1 MELKKLVIHGFKSF
15 ADRVELTFEHGIT
28 GVVGPNGCGKTT
40 LFNQLTGSNQH
51 VGNFPGVTV
60 DSKSGVVKKHD
71 DCVIVDLPGIYSLRP
86 YTTEEI
92 VTRDFILNEK
102 PDGIINIVDATT
114 IERNLYLTTQL
125 MTMDIPMVIALNMMD
140 EVRGNGGTVDIQKM
154 SDMMGCPVVPI
165 SAAKNEGVDELID
178 VVIKTAKEQIK
189 PKVKDICESDSPV
202 HRCLHSAIHL
212 IEDHAK
218 SAGISGRFAAMN
230 LITTG
235 GDFDKRL
242 NLDENEKE
250 LLEHSVVE
258 MENDTGLDRDAAM
271 ASMTYD
277 FIEKV
282 SRECVVKPHESKE
295 RLKSEKIDKVLT
307 NKYGAIP
314 LFILIMAAIYL
325 LTFQVIGKYIGLGIE
340 MGIDALDKVV
350 VTGLT
355 KFGTNPAIIDFL
367 DKGLFGGLGAV
378 VSLLPYIVVM
388 FMFLSLLED
397 SGYMARVAFIMDKP
411 LRKLGLSGRSFVPI
425 IVGFGCSVPAI
436 MSTRTLAS
444 ERDRK
449 MTIGLIPFI
458 SCSAKAVVYYAVVNC
473 GVFKW
478 WQQSLIIV
486 GLYVF
491 GIVLG
496 ILTAFVSG
504 RLIFKGKPVPFVM
517 ELPNYRLPSAKSVL
531 LLMWEK
537 SKDFLTRAFT
547 VIFLATLVVWFLQ
560 AYNSRIIFIT
570 DGVEDNVSLLEH
582 IGNFLAPVFKPLGMN
597 DGKIVSALIAGFT
610 AKEAVVSTIEMLA
623 GSGGMT
629 ALFTSVPA
637 FLSFLTFVLLYT
649 PCVATV
655 ATMRKELDSVW
666 KTAVVV
672 VYQCALAWV
681 CSCIVYQIAAAC

>member
-1 MELKKLVIHGFKSF
+1 MKFALVG
-15 ADRVELTFEHGIT
+15 
-28 GVVGPNGCGKTT
+28 NQNCGKTT
-40 LFNQLTGSNQH
+40 LFNQLTGANQH

-350 VTGLT
+350 VKGLT

-582 IGNFLAPVFKPLGMN
+582 IGNFLAPMFKPLGMN

-666 KTAVVV
+666 KTALVV

>member
-1 MELKKLVIHGFKSF
+1 MKFALVG
-15 ADRVELTFEHGIT
+15 
-28 GVVGPNGCGKTT
+28 NQNCGKTT

-350 VTGLT
+350 VKGLT

-504 RLIFKGKPVPFVM
+504 KLIFKGKPVPFVM

-629 ALFTSVPA
+629 ALFISIPA

-655 ATMRKELDSVW
+655 ATMRKELGSVW

>member
-1 MELKKLVIHGFKSF
+1 MKFALVG
-15 ADRVELTFEHGIT
+15 
-28 GVVGPNGCGKTT
+28 NQNCGKTT

-350 VTGLT
+350 VKGLT

-478 WQQSLIIV
+478 WKQSLIIV

-504 RLIFKGKPVPFVM
+504 KLIFKGKPVPFVM

-655 ATMRKELDSVW
+655 ATMRKELGSVW
-666 KTAVVV
+666 KTALVV

>member
-1 MELKKLVIHGFKSF
+1 MKFALVG
-15 ADRVELTFEHGIT
+15 
-28 GVVGPNGCGKTT
+28 NQNCGKTT

-60 DSKSGVVKKHD
+60 DSKSGVVKNHD

-350 VTGLT
+350 VKGLT

-486 GLYVF
+486 GLYVL

-504 RLIFKGKPVPFVM
+504 KLIFKGKPVPFVM
-517 ELPNYRLPSAKSVL
+517 ELPNYRLPSAKSVF

-629 ALFTSVPA
+629 ALFTSIPA

-655 ATMRKELDSVW
+655 ATMRKELGSVW

>member
-1 MELKKLVIHGFKSF
+1 MKFALVG
-15 ADRVELTFEHGIT
+15 
-28 GVVGPNGCGKTT
+28 NQNCGKTT

-340 MGIDALDKVV
+340 MGIDSLDKVV
-350 VTGLT
+350 VKGLT

>member
-1 MELKKLVIHGFKSF
+1 MKFALVG
-15 ADRVELTFEHGIT
+15 
-28 GVVGPNGCGKTT
+28 NQNCGKTT

-350 VTGLT
+350 VKGLT

-486 GLYVF
+486 GLYVL

-504 RLIFKGKPVPFVM
+504 KLIFKGKPVPFVM

-570 DGVEDNVSLLEH
+570 DGVKDNVSLLEH

-655 ATMRKELDSVW
+655 ATMRKELGSVW

>member
-1 MELKKLVIHGFKSF
+1 MKFALVG
-15 ADRVELTFEHGIT
+15 
-28 GVVGPNGCGKTT
+28 NQNCGKTT

-570 DGVEDNVSLLEH
+570 DGVEDSVSLLEH

-655 ATMRKELDSVW
+655 ATMRKELGSVW

>member
-1 MELKKLVIHGFKSF
+1 MKFALVG
-15 ADRVELTFEHGIT
+15 
-28 GVVGPNGCGKTT
+28 NQNCGKTT

-60 DSKSGVVKKHD
+60 DSKLGVVKKHD

-350 VTGLT
+350 VKGLT

-560 AYNSRIIFIT
+560 AYNSRTIFIT

-582 IGNFLAPVFKPLGMN
+582 IGNFLAPVFKPLGMD

-655 ATMRKELDSVW
+655 ATMRKELGSVW

-672 VYQCALAWV
+672 IYQCALAWV

>member
-1 MELKKLVIHGFKSF
+1 MKFALVG
-15 ADRVELTFEHGIT
+15 
-28 GVVGPNGCGKTT
+28 NQNCGKTT

-202 HRCLHSAIHL
+202 HRCLHSAIHF

-350 VTGLT
+350 VKGLT

-504 RLIFKGKPVPFVM
+504 KLIFKGKPVPFVM

-629 ALFTSVPA
+629 ALFTSIPA

-655 ATMRKELDSVW
+655 ATMRKELGSVW

>member
-1 MELKKLVIHGFKSF
+1 MKFALVG
-15 ADRVELTFEHGIT
+15 
-28 GVVGPNGCGKTT
+28 NQNCGKTT
-40 LFNQLTGSNQH
+40 LFNQLTGANQH

-350 VTGLT
+350 VKGLT

>member
-1 MELKKLVIHGFKSF
+1 MKFALVG
-15 ADRVELTFEHGIT
+15 
-28 GVVGPNGCGKTT
+28 NQNCGKTT

-60 DSKSGVVKKHD
+60 DSKLGVVKKHD

-350 VTGLT
+350 VKGLT

-504 RLIFKGKPVPFVM
+504 KLIFKGKPVPFVM

-655 ATMRKELDSVW
+655 ATMQKELGSVW
-666 KTAVVV
+666 KTALVV

>member
-1 MELKKLVIHGFKSF
+1 MKFALVG
-15 ADRVELTFEHGIT
+15 
-28 GVVGPNGCGKTT
+28 NQNCGKTT

-350 VTGLT
+350 VKGLT

-436 MSTRTLAS
+436 MCTRTLAS

-504 RLIFKGKPVPFVM
+504 KLIFKGKPVPFVM

-582 IGNFLAPVFKPLGMN
+582 IGNFLALVFKPLGMN

-629 ALFTSVPA
+629 ALFTSIPA

-655 ATMRKELDSVW
+655 ATMRKELGSVW

>member
-1 MELKKLVIHGFKSF
+1 MKFALVG
-15 ADRVELTFEHGIT
+15 
-28 GVVGPNGCGKTT
+28 NQNCGKTT

-60 DSKSGVVKKHD
+60 DSKLGVVKKHD

-350 VTGLT
+350 VKGLT

-504 RLIFKGKPVPFVM
+504 KLIFKGKPVPFVM
-517 ELPNYRLPSAKSVL
+517 ELPNYRLPSAKSVFL
-531 LLMWEK
+531 HMWDK

-655 ATMRKELDSVW
+655 ATMRKELGSVW
-666 KTAVVV
+666 KTALVV

>member
-1 MELKKLVIHGFKSF
+1 MKFALVG
-15 ADRVELTFEHGIT
+15 
-28 GVVGPNGCGKTT
+28 NQNCGKTT

-125 MTMDIPMVIALNMMD
+125 MTMEIPMVIALNMMD

-154 SDMMGCPVVPI
+154 SDMLGCPVVPI
-165 SAAKNEGVDELID
+165 SASKNEGVDELID

-189 PKVKDICESDSPV
+189 PKVKDICDNDSPV

-218 SAGISGRFAAMN
+218 RAGISGRFAAMN

-242 NLDENEKE
+242 SLDENEKE
-250 LLEHSVVE
+250 LLEHSIVE
-258 MENDTGLDRDAAM
+258 MESDTGLDRDAAI

-295 RLKSEKIDKVLT
+295 RVKSEKIDKVLT

-314 LFILIMAAIYL
+314 LFLLIMVAIYL

-340 MGIDALDKVV
+340 MGIDALAKVV
-350 VTGLT
+350 VNGLT
-355 KFGTNPAIIDFL
+355 KYGTNPAIIDFL

-458 SCSAKAVVYYAVVNC
+458 SCSAKAVVYFAVVNC
-473 GVFKW
+473 GVFNW
-478 WQQSLIIV
+478 WQQSLIII
-486 GLYVF
+486 GLYIF
-491 GIVLG
+491 GIILG

-504 RLIFKGKPVPFVM
+504 KLIFKGKPVPFVM
-517 ELPNYRLPSAKSVL
+517 ELPNYRLPSAKSVV

-570 DGVEDNVSLLEH
+570 DGVQDNVSLLEH

-610 AKEAVVSTIEMLA
+610 AKEAVVSTIDMLA

-655 ATMRKELDSVW
+655 ATMRKELGSVW

-672 VYQCALAWV
+672 LYQCALAWL
-681 CSCIVYQIAAAC
+681 CSCIIYQIAVAC

>member
-1 MELKKLVIHGFKSF
+1 MKFALVG
-15 ADRVELTFEHGIT
+15 
-28 GVVGPNGCGKTT
+28 NQNCGKTT

-60 DSKSGVVKKHD
+60 DSKLGVVKKHD

-350 VTGLT
+350 VKGLT

-623 GSGGMT
+623 GSGGKT

-655 ATMRKELDSVW
+655 ATMRKELGSVW

-672 VYQCALAWV
+672 IYQCALAWV

>member
-1 MELKKLVIHGFKSF
+1 MKFALVG
-15 ADRVELTFEHGIT
+15 
-28 GVVGPNGCGKTT
+28 NQNCGKTT
-40 LFNQLTGSNQH
+40 LFNQLTGANQH

-60 DSKSGVVKKHD
+60 DSKLGVVKKHD

-350 VTGLT
+350 VKGLT

-496 ILTAFVSG
+496 VLTAFVSG
-504 RLIFKGKPVPFVM
+504 KLIFKGKPVPFVM

-582 IGNFLAPVFKPLGMN
+582 IGNFLAPVFKPLGMD

-655 ATMRKELDSVW
+655 ATMRKELGSVW

>member
-1 MELKKLVIHGFKSF
+1 MKFALVG
-15 ADRVELTFEHGIT
+15 
-28 GVVGPNGCGKTT
+28 NQNCGKTT

-60 DSKSGVVKKHD
+60 DSKLGVVKKHD

-350 VTGLT
+350 VKGLT

-637 FLSFLTFVLLYT
+637 FLSFLAFVLLYT

-655 ATMRKELDSVW
+655 ATMRKELGSVW

>member
-1 MELKKLVIHGFKSF
+1 MKFALVG
-15 ADRVELTFEHGIT
+15 
-28 GVVGPNGCGKTT
+28 NQNCGKTT

-60 DSKSGVVKKHD
+60 DSKLGVVKKHD

-350 VTGLT
+350 VKGLT

-504 RLIFKGKPVPFVM
+504 KLIFKGKPVPFVM

-629 ALFTSVPA
+629 ALFASVPA

-655 ATMRKELDSVW
+655 ATMRKELGSVW
-666 KTAVVV
+666 KTALVV

>member
-1 MELKKLVIHGFKSF
+1 MKFALVG
-15 ADRVELTFEHGIT
+15 
-28 GVVGPNGCGKTT
+28 NQNCGKTT

-350 VTGLT
+350 VKGLT

-486 GLYVF
+486 GLYVL

-504 RLIFKGKPVPFVM
+504 KLIFKGKPVPFVM
-517 ELPNYRLPSAKSVL
+517 ELPNYRLPSAKSVF

-570 DGVEDNVSLLEH
+570 DGVEDIESLLEH

-629 ALFTSVPA
+629 ALFTSIPA

-655 ATMRKELDSVW
+655 ATMRKELGSVW

>member
-1 MELKKLVIHGFKSF
+1 MKFALVG
-15 ADRVELTFEHGIT
+15 
-28 GVVGPNGCGKTT
+28 NQNCGKTT

-378 VSLLPYIVVM
+378 VLLLPYIVVM

-504 RLIFKGKPVPFVM
+504 KLIFKGKPVPFVM

-582 IGNFLAPVFKPLGMN
+582 IGNFLAPVFKPLGMD

-655 ATMRKELDSVW
+655 ATMRKELGSVW
-666 KTAVVV
+666 KTALVV

>member
-1 MELKKLVIHGFKSF
+1 MKFALVG
-15 ADRVELTFEHGIT
+15 
-28 GVVGPNGCGKTT
+28 NQNCGKTT
-40 LFNQLTGSNQH
+40 LFNQLTGANQH

-350 VTGLT
+350 VKGLT

-496 ILTAFVSG
+496 VLTAFVSG
-504 RLIFKGKPVPFVM
+504 KLIFKGKPVPFVM

-655 ATMRKELDSVW
+655 ATMRKELGSVW

>member
-1 MELKKLVIHGFKSF
+1 MKFALVG
-15 ADRVELTFEHGIT
+15 
-28 GVVGPNGCGKTT
+28 NQNCGKTT

-60 DSKSGVVKKHD
+60 DSMLGVVKKHD

-154 SDMMGCPVVPI
+154 SDLMGCPVVPI

-350 VTGLT
+350 VKGLT

-388 FMFLSLLED
+388 FMFLSLLVD
-397 SGYMARVAFIMDKP
+397 SGYMARVAVIMDKP
-411 LRKLGLSGRSFVPI
+411 LRTQGLSGRSFVPI

-458 SCSAKAVVYYAVVNC
+458 SCSAKAFVYYAVVNC

-504 RLIFKGKPVPFVM
+504 KLIFKGKPVPFVM

>member
-1 MELKKLVIHGFKSF
+1 MKFALVG
-15 ADRVELTFEHGIT
+15 
-28 GVVGPNGCGKTT
+28 NQNCGKTT

-350 VTGLT
+350 VKGLT

-504 RLIFKGKPVPFVM
+504 KLIFKGKPVPFVM

-570 DGVEDNVSLLEH
+570 DGVADNVSLLEH

-655 ATMRKELDSVW
+655 ATMRKELGSVW
-666 KTAVVV
+666 KTALVV

>member
-1 MELKKLVIHGFKSF
+1 MKFALVG
-15 ADRVELTFEHGIT
+15 
-28 GVVGPNGCGKTT
+28 NQNCGKTT

-350 VTGLT
+350 VKGLT

-478 WQQSLIIV
+478 WHQSLIIV
-486 GLYVF
+486 GLYVL

-504 RLIFKGKPVPFVM
+504 KLIFKGKPVPFVM

-629 ALFTSVPA
+629 ALFTSIPA

-655 ATMRKELDSVW
+655 ATMRKELGSVW

>member
-1 MELKKLVIHGFKSF
+1 MKFALVG
-15 ADRVELTFEHGIT
+15 
-28 GVVGPNGCGKTT
+28 NQNCGKTT

-350 VTGLT
+350 VKGLT

-486 GLYVF
+486 GLYVL

-504 RLIFKGKPVPFVM
+504 KLIFKGKPVPFVM

-597 DGKIVSALIAGFT
+597 DGKIVSALIAGFP

-629 ALFTSVPA
+629 ALFTSIPA

-655 ATMRKELDSVW
+655 ATMRKELGSVW

>member
-1 MELKKLVIHGFKSF
+1 MKFALVG
-15 ADRVELTFEHGIT
+15 
-28 GVVGPNGCGKTT
+28 NQNCGKTT

-504 RLIFKGKPVPFVM
+504 KLIFKGKPVPFVM

-560 AYNSRIIFIT
+560 AYNSRIIFIA

-629 ALFTSVPA
+629 ALFASVPA

-655 ATMRKELDSVW
+655 ATMRKELGSVW
-666 KTAVVV
+666 KTALVV

>member
-1 MELKKLVIHGFKSF
+1 MKFALVG
-15 ADRVELTFEHGIT
+15 
-28 GVVGPNGCGKTT
+28 NQNCGKTT

-350 VTGLT
+350 VKGLT

-570 DGVEDNVSLLEH
+570 DGVEDKVSLLEH

-655 ATMRKELDSVW
+655 ATMRKELGSVW

>member
-1 MELKKLVIHGFKSF
+1 MRKNHVVQSTDG
-15 ADRVELTFEHGIT
+15 VESARR
-28 GVVGPNGCGKTT
+28 
-40 LFNQLTGSNQH
+40 Q
-51 VGNFPGVTV
+51 FPGVTV

-350 VTGLT
+350 VKGLT

-486 GLYVF
+486 GLYVL

-504 RLIFKGKPVPFVM
+504 KLIFKGKPVPFVM

-629 ALFTSVPA
+629 ALFTSIPA

-655 ATMRKELDSVW
+655 ATMRKELGSVW

>member
-1 MELKKLVIHGFKSF
+1 MKFALVG
-15 ADRVELTFEHGIT
+15 
-28 GVVGPNGCGKTT
+28 NQNCGKTT

-350 VTGLT
+350 VKGLT

-367 DKGLFGGLGAV
+367 DKGLFVGLGAV

-486 GLYVF
+486 GLYVL

-504 RLIFKGKPVPFVM
+504 KLIFKGKPVPFVM
-517 ELPNYRLPSAKSVL
+517 ELPNYRLPSVKSVL

-655 ATMRKELDSVW
+655 ATMRKELGFVW

-681 CSCIVYQIAAAC
+681 CSCIVYQVAAAC

>member
-1 MELKKLVIHGFKSF
+1 MKFALVG
-15 ADRVELTFEHGIT
+15 
-28 GVVGPNGCGKTT
+28 NQNCGKTT

-60 DSKSGVVKKHD
+60 DSKLGVVKKHD

-350 VTGLT
+350 VKGLT

-458 SCSAKAVVYYAVVNC
+458 SCSSKAVVYYAVVNC

-504 RLIFKGKPVPFVM
+504 KLIFKGKPVPFVM